1 MIWKIRLNTY
11 DLDLYI
17 GDIVGIF
24 QFQSDNVRKDDA
36 SVPNLDVY
44 IIDVWPTKEEN
55 LPIDHDGVVDR
66 NYDLLLCDK
75 TDYDEKVANIVSDYV
90 TIVKELIQLAK
101 TKKISKTEIDGILS
115 RPAKSSI
122 VQA

>member
-66 NYDLLLCDK
+66 NYAASKRLIVVSSSNSSPVIDLGDHLFR
-75 TDYDEKVANIVSDYV
+75 
-90 TIVKELIQLAK
+90 
-101 TKKISKTEIDGILS
+101 ISGFIL
-115 RPAKSSI
+115 
-122 VQA
+122 